1 MWVPSR
7 DTPKMTMNI
16 TTDAINKLRREM
28 IEKTLASYKE
38 RGDRKTLSIEYR
50 GVDTSLEVIRIQP
63 KYLLLNHDNSRLS
76 AQLMDH
82 PKRAVVEN
90 DPTSS
95 EAQEVLA
102 SLLRR
107 TERFNKLNDELKEL
121 SQQNPG
127 LISRDGL
134 LINGNTRVVALT
146 DLGVDGVDVAV
157 LPSDAMVKDFLDLEM
172 SLQMRRLTHQD
183 YTFTNQLLLIEKYRR
198 AGHTEKE
205 LAKKMGWTRGWK
217 RKVDESSQLLQLVK
231 EIRKLADPPLSYEIF
246 DPKSQHLKD
255 LNEEYNNMAQAD
267 VGEAN
272 KMKWGRVAAMFLG
285 VNKDQTRVIDPDFFE
300 EDVLK
305 RVEKNSKVINI
316 LNSFKKVQVDDD
328 LDELLGGRTEETIDL
343 RSFAKKIVGD
353 LSDENGNVTKDLTS
367 ELQEIHN
374 AIRLAAEATIT
385 KGKREKLLLEPADVL
400 QETRI
405 SLEGVLSSFS
415 EVSQL
420 HGFDSKKF
428 GYELSKAAQCISELS
443 AEFSKI
449 KRK

>member
-1 MWVPSR
+1 
-7 DTPKMTMNI
+7 
-16 TTDAINKLRREM
+16 M
-28 IEKTLASYKE
+28 IEKSLATYKE

-50 GVDTSLEVIRIQP
+50 GVDTPLEVIRIHP

-82 PKRAVVEN
+82 PRRAIVEN

-102 SLLRR
+102 NLLRR
-107 TERFNKLNDELKEL
+107 TERFNKLKDELKEL

-134 LINGNTRVVALT
+134 LINGNTRVVALK

-157 LPSDAMVKDFLDLEM
+157 LPADAMTKDFLDLEM

-183 YTFTNQLLLIEKYRR
+183 YTFTNELLLIDKYRR

-205 LAKKMGWTRGWK
+205 LAKKMGWIRGWK
-217 RKVDESSQLLQLVK
+217 KKVDEASQLLQLVK
-231 EIRKLADPPLSYEIF
+231 EIRKLAEPPLSYEIF
-246 DPKSQHLKD
+246 DSKSQHLKD
-255 LNEEYNNMAQAD
+255 LIEEHHNLAQVD
-267 VGEAN
+267 IEEAN
-272 KMKWGRVAAMFLG
+272 NMKWGRVVAMFLG

-305 RVEKNSKVINI
+305 RVAKNPKVIE
-316 LNSFKKVQVDDD
+316 LLCSFKKVTVEDD
-328 LDELLGGRTEETIDL
+328 LDELLCDDNNTNETIDL
-343 RSFAKKIVGD
+343 RSFAKKVISD
-353 LSDENGNVTKDLTS
+353 LSDSNGNLTKDLTS

-374 AIRLAAEATIT
+374 AIRLAAEGAIT
-385 KGKREKLLLEPADVL
+385 KSKRDTLLLEPAGVL

-405 SLEGVLSSFS
+405 SLEGVLSSLS

-420 HGFDSKKF
+420 KDFDSKKF
-428 GYELSKAAQCISELS
+428 EYELSKVAACISQLS

-449 KRK
+449 RLK

>member
-1 MWVPSR
+1 M
-7 DTPKMTMNI
+7 
-16 TTDAINKLRREM
+16 TTDTANKHRREM
-28 IEKTLASYKE
+28 IERTLATYKE

-50 GVDTSLEVIRIQP
+50 GVDTALEVIRIHP

-82 PKRAVVEN
+82 PKQSVVAQ

-107 TERFNKLNDELKEL
+107 TERFKKLKDELKEL

-134 LINGNTRVVALT
+134 LINGNTRVVALR

-157 LPSDAMVKDFLDLEM
+157 LPADALAKDFLDLEM

-183 YTFTNQLLLIEKYRR
+183 YTFTNELLLIDKYRK
-198 AGHTEKE
+198 AGHSEKE
-205 LAKKMGWTRGWK
+205 LAKKMGWIRGWK
-217 RKVDESSQLLQLVK
+217 KKVDEASQLLQLVK
-231 EIRKLADPPLSYEIF
+231 EIRSLTTPPLGFEIF
-246 DPKSQHLKD
+246 DSKSQHLKD

-267 VGEAN
+267 IEEAN

-300 EDVLK
+300 EDVLQ
-305 RVEKNSKVINI
+305 RVAENSRVVQV
-316 LNSFKKVQVDDD
+316 LDSFKKVKVEDG
-328 LDELLGGRTEETIDL
+328 LDELLGDPGKAKETLDL
-343 RSFAKKIVGD
+343 RSFAKKVVSD
-353 LSDENGNVTKDLTS
+353 LADDQGNVSKDLTP
-367 ELQEIHN
+367 ELQDIHN
-374 AIRLAAEATIT
+374 AIRLGAEATIT
-385 KGKREKLLLEPADVL
+385 KVKRDKLLLEPADVL

-415 EVSQL
+415 EVSRL
-420 HGFDSKKF
+420 KDFDITKF
-428 GYELSKAAQCISELS
+428 EYELSKVVSCVEELS
-443 AEFSKI
+443 AEFAKLSK
-449 KRK
+449 K